1 MRYPQYTP
9 WMLKGYAISTVHL
22 VDVDKVRHFIPS
34 ELNIISVLPGKTLC
48 VVYVSHYGSGS
59 VLEYSELIVIPA
71 LVSYEGKFG
80 GWVSHIYVDNSDS
93 VAGGREIWGLPKEMA
108 EFTWEDN
115 KCVTV
120 RQSNRVLCS
129 LDYKQQ
135 SLTWRQRLGG
145 SAFSTMG
152 NDLLM
157 FGAEFESRL
166 GLIGS
171 RLEVPGESPFAG
183 INLGQPFL
191 TVRCEEM
198 SLQIAA
204 PQVVGQTNYDRIT
217 NRQEAKVAKE

>member
-1 MRYPQYTP
+1 
-9 WMLKGYAISTVHL
+9 MLKGYAISAVHL
-22 VDVDKVRHFIPS
+22 VDVDKVRSLIPS
-34 ELNIISVLPGKTLC
+34 ELNIISVLPGKTLS

-71 LVSYEGKFG
+71 MVSYEGKFG
-80 GWVSHIYVDNSDS
+80 GWVSHIYVDNPDS

-115 KCVTV
+115 KRVTV
-120 RQSNRVLCS
+120 CQGNQVLCS

-135 SLTWRQRLGG
+135 SLAWRQWLGG

-157 FGAEFESRL
+157 FGAQLESRL

-171 RLEVPGESPFAG
+171 KLQVPAESPFAG
-183 INLGQPFL
+183 INFGQPFL

-204 PQVVGQTNYDRIT
+204 PEVVGQTNFDRIT
-217 NRQEAKVAKE
+217 NQRGRQGRQGVRV